1 MVRGSE
7 FIEITTRDCSIHTC
21 KRYDFKAVG
30 FSLYQVA
37 SQFNM
42 KRSSSG
48 SLSLVTDSE
57 TFQKVKC
64 IYSSLGNSEE
74 EFQALNSLRFL
85 FLPCEVKNMIKS
97 SGYTL
102 YESISEHL

>member
-37 SQFNM
+37 SQFNV
-42 KRSSSG
+42 KKSSSG

-64 IYSSLGNSEE
+64 IYSSLGFGIYCYAVTVPMNRGGISSI
-74 EFQALNSLRFL
+74 EFA
-85 FLPCEVKNMIKS
+85 
-97 SGYTL
+97 
-102 YESISEHL
+102 